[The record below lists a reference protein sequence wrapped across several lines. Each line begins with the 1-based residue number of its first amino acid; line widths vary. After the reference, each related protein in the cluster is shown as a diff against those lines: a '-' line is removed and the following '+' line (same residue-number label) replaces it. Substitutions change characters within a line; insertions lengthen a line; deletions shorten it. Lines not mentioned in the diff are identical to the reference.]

1 MQQLSTLFLSSG
13 DLIADRRYAWA
24 QDCEAKGDLHAAAD
38 LLLQAL
44 ELTPGYASAWFA
56 LGEIREKLSDRTG
69 AIDAFTK
76 ARDADPD
83 DRHGAVLNLIRL
95 GANAPADMP
104 PAYVRA
110 LFDHYASAFDKALTK
125 GLGYQAPALLFA
137 AVEKACAATGRPAHF
152 GATLDLGCGT
162 GLAGGVFR
170 PVVDRLVG
178 VDLSPRMVEQA
189 RAKALYDRLE
199 VLDVLQFLTEKAAQA
214 DYDLIL
220 AADVFVYLPDLAPVA
235 AAAARVLAPDG
246 VFAFTVESHPGDGV
260 VLGPALRYAHGAD
273 HVRAAIECSGLQLLS
288 LDATA
293 TRTEKSLPVPGFVVV
308 ALAPSS

>member
-110 LFDHYASAFDKALTK
+110 LFDHYASAFDKALTE

-137 AVEKACAATGRPAHF
+137 AVEKACGAIGRPARF
-152 GATLDLGCGT
+152 SAMLDLGCGT

-178 VDLSPRMVEQA
+178 VDLSPRMIEQA

-199 VLDVLQFLTEKAAQA
+199 VLDALQFLTEQAAQA
-214 DYDLIL
+214 TYNLIV
-220 AADVFVYLPDLAPVA
+220 AADVFVYLSDLAPVA
-235 AAAARVLAPDG
+235 AAAARALAPGG
-246 VFAFTVESHPGDGV
+246 VFAFTVESHPGNGV
-260 VLGPALRYAHGAD
+260 ILGPALRYAHGAD
-273 HVRAAIECSGLQLLS
+273 HLRAGIECSGLKLLS

-293 TRTEKSLPVPGFVVV
+293 TRTEKGLPVPGFVVV
-308 ALAPSS
+308 AG